1 MHTSLELAGLL
12 RKGVKDGGISI
23 VPMSATEIE
32 HIEKSGTAAIDLRLG
47 RWFAVLRQ
55 LRVDGIKVMA
65 DDQPNDHLS
74 KSYFRPFGADFIIH
88 PGRFVLAI
96 TLEWLSLP
104 SSIGAYVTGK
114 SSLGRRGL
122 IIETA
127 AGIHPG
133 FSGCLALEIANVG
146 EVPITI
152 NPGMKI
158 AQLFPHAAVGT
169 PHQSQSGFRGQRKPI
184 LGQISK
190 DPIYQRLKSAQGQ

>member
-23 VPMSATEIE
+23 VPMSAAEIDS
-32 HIEKSGTAAIDLRLG
+32 IEKSGAAAIDLRLG

-55 LRVDGIKVMA
+55 VRVDGIKVMS
-65 DDQPNDHLS
+65 DDQPHDGLS
-74 KSYFRPFGADFIIH
+74 KSYFRPFGEGFVIH

-104 SSIGAYVTGK
+104 PSIGAYVTGK

-158 AQLFPHAAVGT
+158 AQMFPHAAAGT
-169 PHQSQSGFRGQRKPI
+169 PHQSQSGFNGQRKPI
-184 LGQISK
+184 LGQIGK
-190 DPIYQRLKSAQGQ
+190 DPIYQKLKPAK

>member
-1 MHTSLELAGLL
+1 MHTSQELANLL

-23 VPMSATEIE
+23 VPMSVAEIDT
-32 HIEKSGTAAIDLRLG
+32 IEKSGTAAIDLRLG

-55 LRVDGIKVMA
+55 VKVDGIRVMS
-65 DDQPNDHLS
+65 DDRPNDHLS
-74 KSYFRPFGADFIIH
+74 KSYFRPFGADFVIH

-104 SSIGAYVTGK
+104 PSIGAYVTGK

-122 IIETA
+122 VIETA

-158 AQLFPHAAVGT
+158 AQMFPHAAVGSAASIT
-169 PHQSQSGFRGQRKPI
+169 VRFPGSREAD
-184 LGQISK
+184 LGGIIK
-190 DPIYQRLKSAQGQ
+190 DPIYQRLKSVKA